1 MPKELKN
8 VVIFSGN
15 ANRPLA
21 EKICQ
26 HLKIKLGDA
35 LVKTFADGEIEV
47 KIKENIR
54 RKEVYIIQPTCYP
67 VNDNLMELCIMID
80 ACRRASA
87 KEITAVLP
95 YFGYARQDKKTE
107 PRVPI
112 SAKLVF
118 DFIIKAGAKRIITMD
133 LHAVQLQG
141 FTNRPVDNLYAE
153 PAIIEHIK
161 KNFSLDNLML
171 ASTDVGGVARTRS
184 YAKRLDNVGIAI
196 IDKRRPEPNKSEV
209 MNIIGNIRGKVVIL
223 VDDIVDTAG
232 SLVGGAKA
240 LKEAGALE
248 VHAVCTHPVL
258 SGPAIKRINE
268 SVLLSVAVTNT
279 IPLGTKLEACKK
291 IQVIPVSW
299 WIGEAIKRCS
309 TGESLTDLFTS
320 TS

>member
-95 YFGYARQDKKTE
+95 
-107 PRVPI
+107 
-112 SAKLVF
+112 
-118 DFIIKAGAKRIITMD
+118 
-133 LHAVQLQG
+133 
-141 FTNRPVDNLYAE
+141 
-153 PAIIEHIK
+153 
-161 KNFSLDNLML
+161 
-171 ASTDVGGVARTRS
+171 
-184 YAKRLDNVGIAI
+184 
-196 IDKRRPEPNKSEV
+196 
-209 MNIIGNIRGKVVIL
+209 
-223 VDDIVDTAG
+223 
-232 SLVGGAKA
+232 
-240 LKEAGALE
+240 
-248 VHAVCTHPVL
+248 
-258 SGPAIKRINE
+258 
-268 SVLLSVAVTNT
+268 
-279 IPLGTKLEACKK
+279 
-291 IQVIPVSW
+291 
-299 WIGEAIKRCS
+299 
-309 TGESLTDLFTS
+309 
-320 TS
+320 